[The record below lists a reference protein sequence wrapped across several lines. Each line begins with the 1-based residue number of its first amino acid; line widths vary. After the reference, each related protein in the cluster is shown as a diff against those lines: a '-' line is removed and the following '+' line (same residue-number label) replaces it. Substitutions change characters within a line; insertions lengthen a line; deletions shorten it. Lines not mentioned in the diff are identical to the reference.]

1 MAQVIVIGAGFAGL
15 AAATELVRAGVD
27 VVVLEARA
35 RVGGRVWSETMQ
47 TPHGE
52 AAVIERGAE
61 FVLSGYQTLEA
72 LVAEHGLSL
81 AETGM
86 SYYVR
91 EPRGV
96 GGVDAQALGH
106 AGRAVARAA
115 HGVKVGS
122 VQDVVA
128 GTRIPGPLADAV
140 LARVEISCALEAR
153 RLAPM
158 ALEHVASFEPL
169 PSHRIAGGN
178 QGLAHA
184 MADALGRDRVKL
196 STPALALHRR
206 RDRIEVVVRGGAI
219 EADQVV
225 LALPLTVLRGLSID
239 PPLPGWKLETLGCVE
254 VGQAAKLH
262 IPLAARAPISAVM
275 SVPDRYWC
283 WTATQADGQVAPMLN
298 CFAGSP
304 SALSALEIA
313 NGAVTWRA
321 RVLKLRPDLALMPS
335 AAVLTTWHDDP
346 WARGAYRAQGLAAVD
361 ERLLEAPVD
370 GVHFAGEYTAGS
382 FSGLMEGALRS
393 GLRAAAE
400 ICRARSL
407 RSSHASD

>member
-1 MAQVIVIGAGFAGL
+1 MAEVIVIGAGFAGL
-15 AAATELVRAGVD
+15 AAATELACAGVG

-35 RVGGRVWSETMQ
+35 RVGGRVWSQRVQ
-47 TPHGE
+47 TPDGG

-61 FVLSGYQTLEA
+61 FVLSGYEMLET

-96 GGVDAQALGH
+96 GGVDAQALGN

-115 HGVKVGS
+115 HAVKNGS
-122 VQDVVA
+122 VQDVVVA
-128 GTRIPGPLADAV
+128 TGISRALADAV
-140 LARVEISCALEAR
+140 LARVEISNGLEAS
-153 RLAPM
+153 RLAPSV
-158 ALEHVASFEPL
+158 LEHVASFEPL

-178 QGLAHA
+178 QGLAQA
-184 MADALGRDRVKL
+184 MADALGRDRVML

-206 RDRIEVVVRGGAI
+206 RDRIEVIVQGGAI

-225 LALPLTVLRGLSID
+225 LALPLTVLRGLPID
-239 PPLPGWKLETLGCVE
+239 PPLPGWKLETLACVQ

-262 IPLAARAPISAVM
+262 IPLATRAPISAVM

-283 WTATQADGQVAPMLN
+283 WTATQADGRVAPMLN
-298 CFAGSP
+298 CFAGSQ

-313 NGAVTWRA
+313 DGAATWSA
-321 RVLKLRPDLALMPS
+321 RVRQLRPDLASVPS
-335 AAVLTTWHDDP
+335 AAVLTTWYDDP
-346 WARGAYRAQGLAAVD
+346 WARGAYRAQGLSAVD
-361 ERLLEAPVD
+361 ESRLEAPVN
-370 GVHFAGEYTAGS
+370 GLHFAGEYAAGS

-393 GLRAAAE
+393 GVRAAAE
-400 ICRARSL
+400 ICRVRSL